1 MLLKGQELFSTD
13 SKLGE
18 AWTVGKLEIALL
30 YDMQSMYGG
39 LWQTLLDNLVTA
51 CVTGVI
57 KKTLQLNFQ
66 LLQLILLSCSQI
78 VFSLLGAHETF
89 LQNARFSY
97 MTKSQSARAHKN

>member
-18 AWTVGKLEIALL
+18 AWTVGKLEMALL

-66 LLQLILLSCSQI
+66 LL
-78 VFSLLGAHETF
+78 
-89 LQNARFSY
+89 
-97 MTKSQSARAHKN
+97 